1 MSRTSRRTSGRG
13 ACWPPSTPTR
23 AQPPGRPLPA
33 CHERPALPGDE
44 LLGSRLTI
52 RLLALLLGALLLWSA
67 LFTLDIASHS
77 TGEVTSLG
85 QTKLVQHLE
94 GGIVRRILV
103 REGQRVTA
111 GEPLAEVERV
121 STLSEGRETEALLGA
136 LRIRAIR
143 LEAQL
148 AGADDMQVPEELARD
163 FAEQVKV
170 NRDLFI
176 AQKSRLGSR
185 YEEQQQKI
193 AQRNA
198 EEKELKARRAHANA
212 KLKLLRQQ
220 IAISEK
226 LMKEGLANRYEHL
239 ELLKDE
245 EQLRGTLQET
255 EASLGR
261 VLAAQKQEQAAL
273 TSLDSGGNEE
283 LQKELAEARRQ
294 VAELQERLHKYSDSR
309 ERQVVRSP
317 IEGVVMTLQVNTE
330 GGVIQPGGTLMTL
343 VPADEPMLV
352 ETRLP
357 VGDIGMVSPGQTAR
371 IQLVSSIARGFQPI
385 DGEVVDISR
394 TRCLTSR
401 RCPTTGCASAP
412 RRTPSCTAHPLS
424 AAAGRAGERGHPH
437 GRALAVQ
444 LHRWPAERR
453 DASLLHRAVTVRWL
467 RNGGPA

>member
-1 MSRTSRRTSGRG
+1 MSEQSL
-13 ACWPPSTPTR
+13 PLDDQPTR
-23 AQPPGRPLPA
+23 LGRAADRLLGTFENHPLLRRLVGVFLPA
-33 CHERPALPGDE
+33 QGDALPGEE

-77 TGEVTSLG
+77 TGEVASMG

-103 REGQRVTA
+103 REGQRVAA

-121 STLSEGRETEALLGA
+121 STLSEGRETEALLSS
-136 LRIRAIR
+136 LRIRALR

-148 AGADDMQVPEELARD
+148 AGADEMQVPEELAKD
-163 FAEQVKV
+163 YPEQVKV
-170 NRDLFI
+170 NRDLFV

-193 AQRNA
+193 LQRDA
-198 EEKELKARRAHANA
+198 EEKELKARSAHLSA

-255 EASLGR
+255 QASLGR
-261 VLAAQKQEQAAL
+261 VLAAQRQEQAAL

-294 VAELQERLHKYSDSR
+294 ITELQERLRKFSDSR

-317 IEGVVMTLQVNTE
+317 IEGVVMTLQVVTE

-343 VPADEPMLV
+343 VPADEPLTI

-357 VGDIGMVSPGQTAR
+357 VGDIGMVNLGQQAR

-385 DGEVVDISR
+385 DGEVVDISPDSVLDEQKVPYYR
-394 TRCLTSR
+394 VRIRPAQDAFVHRGTRYPLLPGVPVSVAILT
-401 RCPTTGCASAP
+401 
-412 RRTPSCTAHPLS
+412 
-424 AAAGRAGERGHPH
+424 GERSLFNYIAGPLTD
-437 GRALAVQ
+437 GM
-444 LHRWPAERR
+444 HRSFSEP
-453 DASLLHRAVTVRWL
+453 
-467 RNGGPA
+467 

>member
-1 MSRTSRRTSGRG
+1 MREPNETTNER
-13 ACWPPSTPTR
+13 
-23 AQPPGRPLPA
+23 PGRLGRLLAALDTHPVLSRVTGVFLPGRA
-33 CHERPALPGDE
+33 DPALPGDE

-52 RLLALLLGALLLWSA
+52 RLLALLLGALLIWST

-103 REGQRVTA
+103 REGQRVA
-111 GEPLAEVERV
+111 LGEPLAEVERV
-121 STLSEGRETEALLGA
+121 SMISDMRETEAQLGA

-143 LEAQL
+143 LETQL
-148 AGADDMQVPEELARD
+148 GGADHMTVPAELAQD
-163 FAEQVKV
+163 FPEQVQV
-170 NRDLFI
+170 NRDLFT

-193 AQRNA
+193 LQRRA
-198 EEKELKARRAHANA
+198 EQAELKARRAHIGNR
-212 KLKLLRQQ
+212 LKLLRQQ
-220 IAISEK
+220 ITISEE
-226 LMKEGLANRYEHL
+226 LMKDGLANRYEHL
-239 ELLKDE
+239 NLLKDE
-245 EQLRGTLQET
+245 EQQRGTLQET
-255 EASLGR
+255 EASLVR
-261 VLAAQKQEQAAL
+261 VEAALKQEQAAL

-283 LQKELAEARRQ
+283 LQKELADTRRQ
-294 VAELQERLHKYSDSR
+294 VAELQERLRKYSDSR

-343 VPADEPMLV
+343 VPADEPMLI

-385 DGEVVDISR
+385 DGEVVDISPDSVLDEQKVPYYR
-394 TRCLTSR
+394 VRIRPAEDAFEHRATRYPLLPGVPVSVAILT
-401 RCPTTGCASAP
+401 
-412 RRTPSCTAHPLS
+412 
-424 AAAGRAGERGHPH
+424 GERSLFDYVAGPLTD
-437 GRALAVQ
+437 GM
-444 LHRWPAERR
+444 HRSFTEP
-453 DASLLHRAVTVRWL
+453 
-467 RNGGPA
+467 